1 MKKPEKPYQ
10 YSYQELSAFC
20 LQIGLLLEAAVP
32 LDEGLA
38 IMAEDAGCE
47 DEKQLLLYMAEG
59 AELGDPFFKV
69 LEDAGTF
76 PLYVVRMAKL
86 GQQSGTLDQM
96 MKSLSDYYEKEYRLL
111 VNVKN
116 ALTYPIMMVVML
128 LVVLFVLFSKVMPV
142 FDQVYEQLGAKMS
155 PAARSAIR
163 LGGLFSGVALIAA
176 AVIALAVFGI
186 WAASRF
192 GHRIS
197 LVDKMVNYVKC
208 HSRIALAIANR
219 RFTSVLALTLKSGM
233 EFEKG
238 LELAGEL
245 VDNGKVAAQI
255 EKCGR
260 TLETGASYYQAMKET
275 GLFSG
280 FYVQMIKVGSR
291 SGRLDAV
298 MEEISEDF
306 EQAADQSMD
315 NMLARFEPTIVAVLA
330 VSVGLVLLSVMLPL
344 VGVLAAIG

>member
-1 MKKPEKPYQ
+1 M
-10 YSYQELSAFC
+10 SAFC

-163 LGGLFSGVALIAA
+163 LGGLFSGAALIAA

-192 GHRIS
+192 GHRIT